1 MGFITHAT
9 RKELKTTEK
18 LKNLLTLEIIPD
30 LEEAIDEFFSLIEK
44 AKMASIADKEELQ
57 ELQEMHSECKDIV
70 AEIDANEMPE
80 DEAEEIL
87 KELIE
92 LKTI

>member
-1 MGFITHAT
+1 
-9 RKELKTTEK
+9 LKTTEK
-18 LKNLLTLEIIPD
+18 LKNLLTSEIIPD
-30 LEEAIDEFFSLIEK
+30 LEEAIDELFSMIEK

-70 AEIDANEMPE
+70 SEIDSNDMSE

-87 KELIE
+87 EELIE
-92 LKTI
+92 VKSI

>member
-1 MGFITHAT
+1 MQI
-9 RKELKTTEK
+9 TEK

-30 LEEAIDEFFSLIEK
+30 LEEAIDEMFSMIEK

-57 ELQEMHSECKDIV
+57 ELQEMHAECKDIV
-70 AEIDANEMPE
+70 IEIEAGDMPE

-87 KELIE
+87 KELME
-92 LKTI
+92 AKTVEE

>member
-1 MGFITHAT
+1 MQI
-9 RKELKTTEK
+9 TEK

-30 LEEAIDEFFSLIEK
+30 LEEAIDEMFSMIEK

-57 ELQEMHSECKDIV
+57 ELQEMHAECKDIV
-70 AEIDANEMPE
+70 VEIDAGDMPE

-87 KELIE
+87 KELME
-92 LKTI
+92 AKTVEE